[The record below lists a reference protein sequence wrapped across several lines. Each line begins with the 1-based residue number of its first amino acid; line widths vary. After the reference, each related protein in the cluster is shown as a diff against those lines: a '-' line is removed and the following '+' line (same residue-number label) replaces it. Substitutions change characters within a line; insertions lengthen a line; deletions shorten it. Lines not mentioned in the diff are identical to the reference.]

1 MTPAATLTVGR
12 GFAPAPRRAR
22 ALPRERPR
30 ARGPLLRASEEEHD
44 KARDILD
51 ADREKFLGDTA
62 SAEKPKFDVDAVGQE
77 LYDDFKVELAKWR
90 AKRDEELKDEP
101 PFVSTIEERLAAALA
116 EDTTLPPNPN
126 PIPIPPLPDLRRVLL
141 TLVPIRPRRRGE
153 RRSLR
158 TFPPG
163 DSLRPSPLAFDPDTP
178 RRRPFNSASD
188 AFELHPDIIALCGP
202 STLRELAKI
211 SNLELTDEEIEE
223 WTPQVHGIIDWF
235 GKLNDIDI
243 EKITSDLET
252 ETGLYRDDWSM
263 PLADDVTFD
272 FENREA
278 MMNEAGDNWQK
289 PYVRVPK
296 VDVKENAE
304 MMSVAEDVAAATAT
318 ATAKAEE
325 KEAEVRSIH
334 WSPYDRVGVV
344 NAVP

>member
-1 MTPAATLTVGR
+1 M
-12 GFAPAPRRAR
+12 
-22 ALPRERPR
+22 
-30 ARGPLLRASEEEHD
+30 
-44 KARDILD
+44 
-51 ADREKFLGDTA
+51 
-62 SAEKPKFDVDAVGQE
+62 
-77 LYDDFKVELAKWR
+77 
-90 AKRDEELKDEP
+90 
-101 PFVSTIEERLAAALA
+101 
-116 EDTTLPPNPN
+116 
-126 PIPIPPLPDLRRVLL
+126 
-141 TLVPIRPRRRGE
+141 
-153 RRSLR
+153 
-158 TFPPG
+158 
-163 DSLRPSPLAFDPDTP
+163 
-178 RRRPFNSASD
+178 
-188 AFELHPDIIALCGP
+188 CGP
-202 STLRELAKI
+202 STLMELAKI

-318 ATAKAEE
+318 ATAKAAAAAAAGEKDGEAASASSGASPPSENLLGMEFLVGRVLKCEKHPEADKLYVETIECGEE
-325 KEAEVRSIH
+325 SGPRTICSGLVPYMSAAEIQGKNVVVVANLKPRKMSGIA
-334 WSPYDRVGVV
+334 SAGMLLCANNGIDGDDRVVELLVV
-344 NAVP
+344 PEGATPGERLTWEGATNDPPHGGNKIAKKKIWEDVQPGLETNATCAAAWRGNALVSSAGAVTCASVSGGKIS

>member
-1 MTPAATLTVGR
+1 M
-12 GFAPAPRRAR
+12 
-22 ALPRERPR
+22 
-30 ARGPLLRASEEEHD
+30 
-44 KARDILD
+44 
-51 ADREKFLGDTA
+51 
-62 SAEKPKFDVDAVGQE
+62 
-77 LYDDFKVELAKWR
+77 
-90 AKRDEELKDEP
+90 
-101 PFVSTIEERLAAALA
+101 
-116 EDTTLPPNPN
+116 
-126 PIPIPPLPDLRRVLL
+126 
-141 TLVPIRPRRRGE
+141 
-153 RRSLR
+153 
-158 TFPPG
+158 
-163 DSLRPSPLAFDPDTP
+163 
-178 RRRPFNSASD
+178 
-188 AFELHPDIIALCGP
+188 CGP

-223 WTPQVHGIIDWF
+223 WTPQVHWIIDWF

-318 ATAKAEE
+318 ATAKAAAAAAAGE
-325 KEAEVRSIH
+325 KDGEAASASSGA
-334 WSPYDRVGVV
+334 SP
-344 NAVP
+344 PS

>member
-1 MTPAATLTVGR
+1 
-12 GFAPAPRRAR
+12 
-22 ALPRERPR
+22 
-30 ARGPLLRASEEEHD
+30 
-44 KARDILD
+44 
-51 ADREKFLGDTA
+51 
-62 SAEKPKFDVDAVGQE
+62 
-77 LYDDFKVELAKWR
+77 
-90 AKRDEELKDEP
+90 
-101 PFVSTIEERLAAALA
+101 
-116 EDTTLPPNPN
+116 
-126 PIPIPPLPDLRRVLL
+126 
-141 TLVPIRPRRRGE
+141 
-153 RRSLR
+153 
-158 TFPPG
+158 
-163 DSLRPSPLAFDPDTP
+163 
-178 RRRPFNSASD
+178 
-188 AFELHPDIIALCGP
+188 
-202 STLRELAKI
+202 
-211 SNLELTDEEIEE
+211 
-223 WTPQVHGIIDWF
+223 VHGIIDWF

>member
-62 SAEKPKFDVDAVGQE
+62 SAEKPKFDIDAVGQE

-158 TFPPG
+158 TFSPG
-163 DSLRPSPLAFDPDTP
+163 DSLRPSPLAFNPDTP
-178 RRRPFNSASD
+178 RRLSTPLLTPLNSTPISSLGVDPRPSGSSRRS
-188 AFELHPDIIALCGP
+188 PTSSSRTRRSRSGRRRCTGS
-202 STLRELAKI
+202 STG
-211 SNLELTDEEIEE
+211 SGSST
-223 WTPQVHGIIDWF
+223 
-235 GKLNDIDI
+235 
-243 EKITSDLET
+243 TST
-252 ETGLYRDDWSM
+252 SRRS
-263 PLADDVTFD
+263 
-272 FENREA
+272 R
-278 MMNEAGDNWQK
+278 
-289 PYVRVPK
+289 
-296 VDVKENAE
+296 
-304 MMSVAEDVAAATAT
+304 AT
-318 ATAKAEE
+318 
-325 KEAEVRSIH
+325 
-334 WSPYDRVGVV
+334 
-344 NAVP
+344 